1 MHRFLLFW
9 ATTVLFLAIGLHSST
24 AADAV
29 SDDRLQGKW
38 EVSKTN
44 DEGQKYKQIV
54 EIRGDELHFTIVGED
69 GQTYIR
75 AVGDLA
81 LEKAHDLHIMKV
93 SNIKAGGPEGDLEP
107 VNDDRVMVYQIG
119 YNTLTLISNME
130 KQRDNQEPT
139 LDVYRKAR

>member
-75 AVGDLA
+75 AVGDLS

-93 SNIKAGGPEGDLEP
+93 SNIKAGGPEGDLELPDGFGQPAWMP
-107 VNDDRVMVYQIG
+107 VPRAELFRSPASTTPEPLL
-119 YNTLTLISNME
+119 NTEVLPPDS
-130 KQRDNQEPT
+130 
-139 LDVYRKAR
+139 A